1 MISTQLI
8 FSQQEENKN
17 EISIDTLEEKLLL
30 DKVRRKAKGFIRINN
45 KEKKIFLFD
54 KAELYYQNI
63 ELKAGVIEFDWGK
76 NIVSAGRL
84 IDSLG
89 NYSQSPIFKQGMD
102 EINPDSLR
110 YNFDSKK
117 ALIWNSRSEQSDM
130 NVFSEA
136 TKKESDSI
144 YFLKEA
150 KVTTS
155 KNLDD
160 PEYYIRV

>member
-1 MISTQLI
+1 M
-8 FSQQEENKN
+8 
-17 EISIDTLEEKLLL
+17 
-30 DKVRRKAKGFIRINN
+30 
-45 KEKKIFLFD
+45 
-54 KAELYYQNI
+54 
-63 ELKAGVIEFDWGK
+63 GK

-136 TKKESDSI
+136 TKK
-144 YFLKEA
+144 
-150 KVTTS
+150 KVIQFIFKRS
-155 KNLDD
+155 
-160 PEYYIRV
+160 